1 MASAEVRIS
10 LSGRY
15 GPSGRVASEGTTC
28 GFDIISGAAAGAPP
42 RRTTDAAW
50 GGAEVVRERVK
61 RGVRRGVKRRVWG

>member
-50 GGAEVVRERVK
+50 GGAEVV
-61 RGVRRGVKRRVWG
+61 